1 MNKENILVTGGA
13 GYIGSHIVRDLGE
26 NGYNPVVV
34 DNLSM
39 GDRKNILY
47 GDFIEGDIA
56 DSPLITRVIS
66 DYGIKSAIHF
76 AAFIQVEESVK
87 DPVKYYENNSI
98 KSFELIRNCVK
109 NKIENFVFSS
119 TASVYGMPE
128 KIPVDENS
136 PLLPINPYGR
146 SKMFTEMLL
155 KDISAVEKSFNYI
168 ALRYFNVAGADREV
182 RIGQNY
188 KKPTHLITLALRA
201 ALGDYPSLKIF
212 GTDYDTRDG
221 TAVRDYIHVDDLSKA
236 HILSLNFLKEKKESR
251 IFNCGYGRGLTVSEV
266 VDTVK
271 SVTGVDFE
279 VKNWERRAGDPP
291 ALIADSSLIRKELL
305 WEPTCDDINLI
316 VKNSWEWEKK
326 LKNIS

>member
-1 MNKENILVTGGA
+1 MRKETILVTGGA

-39 GDRKNILY
+39 GNRKSVLY

-56 DSPLITRVIS
+56 DSALITRVIN
-66 DYGIKSAIHF
+66 DYSIKSVIHF

-98 KSFELIRNCVK
+98 KSFELIRNCVR
-109 NKIENFVFSS
+109 NGIENFVFSS

-128 KIPVDENS
+128 KIPVNESS

-146 SKMFTEMLL
+146 SKMFTEMVL
-155 KDISAVEKSFNYI
+155 KDISSIEKNFNYV
-168 ALRYFNVAGADREV
+168 ALRYFNVAGADGQV

-212 GTDYDTRDG
+212 GTDYGTRDG
-221 TAVRDYIHVDDLSKA
+221 TAIRDYIHVDDLSSA
-236 HILSLNFLKEKKESR
+236 HILSLGLLKDRKESR

-266 VDTVK
+266 VETVK

-305 WEPTCDDINLI
+305 WEPVCDDIKLI

-326 LKNIS
+326 LKNIN